1 MVLSEMTVTS
11 DESQRSCIYVLE
23 VYINGLS
30 EMTVPS
36 HESQRLCIC
45 VLEAYINSFKYDDC
59 TKP

>member
-11 DESQRSCIYVLE
+11 HESQRSCIYVLE

-36 HESQRLCIC
+36 HESQKSCVC
-45 VLEAYINSFKYDDC
+45 VLDV
-59 TKP
+59 

>member
-11 DESQRSCIYVLE
+11 HASQRSCICVLE

-36 HESQRLCIC
+36 HESQKSCVC
-45 VLEAYINSFKYDDC
+45 VLDAYINGFKC
-59 TKP
+59 KKP